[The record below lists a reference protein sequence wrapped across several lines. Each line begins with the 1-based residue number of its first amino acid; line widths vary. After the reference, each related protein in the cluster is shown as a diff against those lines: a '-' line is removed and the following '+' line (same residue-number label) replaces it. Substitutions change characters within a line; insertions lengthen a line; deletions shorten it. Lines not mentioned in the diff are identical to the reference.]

1 MVNKLGRDTTN
12 EATQIQAVYE
22 LQAFTQTFEAM
33 VRIEPSSSQPI
44 SWAALV
50 AAAAVDDVDLL
61 RVAAAV

>member
-1 MVNKLGRDTTN
+1 MKPIQSRLPWAVHPKRVVNKLGRDTAN

-33 VRIEPSSSQPI
+33 V
-44 SWAALV
+44 